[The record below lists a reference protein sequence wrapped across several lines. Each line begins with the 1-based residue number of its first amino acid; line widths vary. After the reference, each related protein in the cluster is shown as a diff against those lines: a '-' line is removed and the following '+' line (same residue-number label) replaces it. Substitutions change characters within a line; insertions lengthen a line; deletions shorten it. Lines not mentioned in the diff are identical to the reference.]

1 MCGKVLNVSLRCYTF
16 SKIWPNWL
24 DPWNIRDRLQFLR
37 LILSELIN
45 FCSPWWFQ
53 GNWSWS
59 ICLNWLNIRSDRQLT
74 STLRKAYLKF
84 VVNTIVLQQ
93 GTYDPCVELRKEGL
107 GSFTTGIFSNSS
119 QIVHRKRSL
128 VEGWQSLEIFPSFG
142 VCLLVHSADH
152 LVET

>member
-45 FCSPWWFQ
+45 FCSPRWFQ

-107 GSFTTGIFSNSS
+107 GLFTTGIFSNSS
-119 QIVHRKRSL
+119 QKVHRKRSL
-128 VEGWQSLEIFPSFG
+128 VEGWQSLENFYNFG